1 MVSPSATWE
10 ILTNVKSQ
18 QILLMELW
26 QFEPD
31 TTEEVHKKLQK
42 CMRLTVESKHQI
54 YQLSY
59 NP

>member
-31 TTEEVHKKLQK
+31 TTEEVHKKTTKVHEVDSRKQAPNLPAV
-42 CMRLTVESKHQI
+42 L
-54 YQLSY
+54 
-59 NP
+59 